1 MYSQQTKC
9 WQTEQ
14 KRGRTY
20 IKFVQQK
27 CLLRCKQ
34 FCCKT
39 FWQLLALINTP
50 LPQKFYL
57 LLVSLQRRSPNSHPF
72 ELTPPFREQHDVFI
86 QGVHVLCFI
95 AHLHNGHQDS
105 GGWHHVRSLCRW
117 IKRGQCYSKIA
128 MWLVRGVWSFILLNL
143 NGVWCLI
150 RNKFMN
156 SHSQSLFASPATRGF
171 QRPPA
176 AYLPRKAEQINLTVR
191 TNDRQFLQRS
201 I

>member
-1 MYSQQTKC
+1 MFYAFQN
-9 WQTEQ
+9 
-14 KRGRTY
+14 
-20 IKFVQQK
+20 V
-27 CLLRCKQ
+27 
-34 FCCKT
+34 FCYKT
-39 FWQLLALINTP
+39 FCNCVHWWIHP
-50 LPQKFYL
+50 GHFFFYL
-57 LLVSLQRRSPNSHPF
+57 PLVSLQRRSPKSHPF

-176 AYLPRKAEQINLTVR
+176 AYLPKRAEEIHLTVR
-191 TNDRQFLQRS
+191 TNDRQLLQWS